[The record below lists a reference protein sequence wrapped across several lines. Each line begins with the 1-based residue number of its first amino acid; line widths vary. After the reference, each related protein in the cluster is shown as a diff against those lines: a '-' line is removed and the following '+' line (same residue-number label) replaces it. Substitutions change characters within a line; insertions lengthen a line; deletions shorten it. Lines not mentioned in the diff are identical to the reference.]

1 MLKYARLSFGRCVKP
16 SVVSLVNP
24 ANMNSPPVSNMAK
37 SHDALTSFEA
47 VYVVHECPLSGGLI
61 MEQTPLSLQQ
71 HEILIV
77 KAVEP
82 LHVVVDIWR
91 VLYRARYLSDNANPP
106 TSPLHTGDQLIV
118 THVSP
123 EAMTP
128 VERLNRQGERD
139 GCRYELSEYQVIPQQ
154 ASPEK
159 RRNIWP

>member
-1 MLKYARLSFGRCVKP
+1 
-16 SVVSLVNP
+16 
-24 ANMNSPPVSNMAK
+24 
-37 SHDALTSFEA
+37 
-47 VYVVHECPLSGGLI
+47 

-71 HEILIV
+71 NEILVV

-106 TSPLHTGDQLIV
+106 ASSLQPGDQLIV

-128 VERLNRQGERD
+128 VERLNHQGERD
-139 GCRYELSEYQVIPQQ
+139 GCRYELSEYQAVSQQ

-159 RRNIWP
+159 RRNVWP